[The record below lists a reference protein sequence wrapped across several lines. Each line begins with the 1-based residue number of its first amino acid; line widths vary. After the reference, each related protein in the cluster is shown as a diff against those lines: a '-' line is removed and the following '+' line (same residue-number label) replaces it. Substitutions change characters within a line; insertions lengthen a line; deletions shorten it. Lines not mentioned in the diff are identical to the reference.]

1 MKCQCLA
8 SERVLTRSMMAYH
21 VQKRAKGQTNDQD
34 KGSSC
39 TAEPER
45 LRQKF
50 PARHSAVGLCFKWHT
65 VLSTLQ
71 AAHTHS
77 GFLGLQQL
85 RATQPVVD
93 PTSCCFVMGCPVCV
107 VLLCNVAHQRI
118 SCRAPI
124 RLDEMLRAH
133 TC

>member
-1 MKCQCLA
+1 MIKTRAAAALLSLNACGRSSQ
-8 SERVLTRSMMAYH
+8 RVTL
-21 VQKRAKGQTNDQD
+21 
-34 KGSSC
+34 
-39 TAEPER
+39 
-45 LRQKF
+45 LW
-50 PARHSAVGLCFKWHT
+50 AVYFKWHT

-77 GFLGLQQL
+77 AFLGLQQL